1 MIIYLLQYK
10 CKGYFVENALFCPQ
24 IFVDMWIT
32 FAIVDKFARTR
43 IHHDDDDHHL
53 SYIIYNH
60 IHNHNHI
67 HIQLILLFSI

>member
-10 CKGYFVENALFCPQ
+10 CKGYFVENTLFCPQ

-43 IHHDDDDHHL
+43 IHHDDDHH
-53 SYIIYNH
+53 H
-60 IHNHNHI
+60 
-67 HIQLILLFSI
+67 